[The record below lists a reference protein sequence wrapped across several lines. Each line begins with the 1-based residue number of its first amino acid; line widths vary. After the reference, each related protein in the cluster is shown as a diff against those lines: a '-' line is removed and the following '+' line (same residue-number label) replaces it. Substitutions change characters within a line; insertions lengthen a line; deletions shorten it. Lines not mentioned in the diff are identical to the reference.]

1 MITVRQLSYFVAA
14 AEHEGTAQAA
24 RALHVSQ
31 PAISVAIRQL
41 EERIGQPLFVRR
53 HAQGLVLTQA
63 GRDKLAEA
71 RSILSQINAWSAS
84 PGVSSGRQ
92 TFLDVGCLATLGPL
106 HLPPIIRAF
115 RQSHPHVEVRMRE
128 GDIEELHR
136 LVDNGLIE
144 VALLYDL
151 DLGRAGATETVAE
164 FQPYVLVPAGHPL
177 AGKRRAR
184 LRDVAAWPLI
194 LINLPHSR
202 DYFLA
207 LFRQAG
213 VVPTLG
219 MEARTIDMVRGLV
232 ANGLGIALLTTRSRS
247 GVSEDGLPLAI
258 VELEDPL
265 PPQKAAIITPRQ
277 FPITWMASAF
287 IDHVRAHF
295 GQRQEDSLAEGQQCA

>member
-1 MITVRQLSYFVAA
+1 MVTVRQLSYFVAA

-41 EERIGQPLFVRR
+41 EERVGQPLFVRR

-71 RSILSQINAWSAS
+71 RSILSQINAWAAS

-92 TFLDVGCLATLGPL
+92 TFVDVGCLTTLGPL
-106 HLPPIIRAF
+106 HMPPIIRAF

-144 VALLYDL
+144 IALLYDL
-151 DLGRAGATETVAE
+151 DLGRSGAAETVAE

-177 AGKRRAR
+177 ADKRRVQ

-213 VVPTLG
+213 VTPTMG

-258 VELEDPL
+258 VELEDAL

-295 GQRQEDSLAEGQQCA
+295 GQSQEASSA